1 MLFGASECA
10 RPERQRHT
18 ILQRYSRAAGA
29 SYAEIPPGRRASPR
43 IATAVTVTAVAAPAR
58 GGGGA
63 RAREEGGRRAAG
75 GNAPQMLAGKDLPAE
90 ARKVAERE
98 VNYFQKH
105 KGHMDYA
112 IAPSAA

>member
-1 MLFGASECA
+1 
-10 RPERQRHT
+10 
-18 ILQRYSRAAGA
+18 
-29 SYAEIPPGRRASPR
+29 
-43 IATAVTVTAVAAPAR
+43 
-58 GGGGA
+58 
-63 RAREEGGRRAAG
+63 
-75 GNAPQMLAGKDLPAE
+75 MLAGKDLPAE